1 MMSKNA
7 RKPCNKIRP
16 IINTRQ
22 SYETSNPLVT
32 KSGKAVLDADSI
44 SISTTTLMLKIAV
57 AADPPLLLP
66 LSALSG
72 STNLHKYQHRLLQI
86 YPSHLSQSRLGEM
99 RHNHGRSIV
108 ESLSLW
114 PQKARN
120 FPLLNKISD
129 RRLHLKISMSIKVP
143 KRQSPSTT
151 GCLFTR
157 RVLRC

>member
-1 MMSKNA
+1 MSKIA
-7 RKPCNKIRP
+7 RKTCNKIRP

-72 STNLHKYQHRLLQI
+72 STNLHKYQHPLLQLC
-86 YPSHLSQSRLGEM
+86 PKSRLGEM
-99 RHNHGRSIV
+99 RYNHPGKIV
-108 ESLSLW
+108 GSLSLW
-114 PQKARN
+114 P
-120 FPLLNKISD
+120 
-129 RRLHLKISMSIKVP
+129 
-143 KRQSPSTT
+143 
-151 GCLFTR
+151 
-157 RVLRC
+157 